1 MDTRAKSPKSAT
13 NAANAPAAKAPQSG
27 KLLDNPISRRRVIYR
42 NSVTLTREAK
52 KTKKS
57 KEAKQTRKT
66 KEPKKLKRSK
76 LVKIRNQPKKQPQ
89 SPATLTKAE
98 RRTAAENSLS
108 KNQAWHETSWQN
120 PVINYWS
127 EKNPNWAK
135 KHRKRL
141 KQRPKI
147 SKTKRLE
154 RQILAMLAFFSISVG
169 LWENFRQLWLQ
180 ENGFSATDVGNIIGV
195 GTIASAVALLLVGKY
210 VKMARIK
217 KFTTLMLSLRCLDL
231 LLLALINGTG
241 WRWLIDVFAILDITS
256 SAVIIISIYP
266 LLTTII
272 KSNAVYSRRKLV
284 EYLFRDV
291 GIMIGGIFIGQQI
304 GGLVINYNACLLIAI
319 VFLIIASIIMYRL
332 NLPITEKAPD
342 DTKFSALR
350 YILGNKLQRG
360 YMVYTFLA
368 GTAYNTAIAL
378 KMLMLTDS
386 FGFSA
391 GIATNYLLVVGLS
404 ADFIGILALKYF
416 TPKSD
421 YLAMSIKFGVRG
433 IFLAIA
439 FLSGSNFICF
449 LALTWT
455 LLSSTAYEN
464 VSDGYYINAV
474 DNRHQLKYNTLRYVV
489 HHLGIALGT
498 FLCGQM
504 FQFGPGPIF
513 GLAALIIV
521 FQLIAAFY
529 LIHLRHSMRRK

>member
-1 MDTRAKSPKSAT
+1 MDGHVKATSNSNSLKPPKPSKARKSGERST
-13 NAANAPAAKAPQSG
+13 GVS
-27 KLLDNPISRRRVIYR
+27 SRRVILR
-42 NSVTLTREAK
+42 SSEAMRK
-52 KTKKS
+52 QSKPTKKS
-57 KEAKQTRKT
+57 KLRQKLAKQ
-66 KEPKKLKRSK
+66 PKPAKLAK
-76 LVKIRNQPKKQPQ
+76 P
-89 SPATLTKAE
+89 SPN
-98 RRTAAENSLS
+98 NS
-108 KNQAWHETSWQN
+108 SWQN
-120 PVINYWS
+120 PIINYWS
-127 EKNPNWAK
+127 EKHPTWAK
-135 KHRKRL
+135 KRSRRL
-141 KQRPKI
+141 KQRPKL
-147 SKTKRLE
+147 SKAKHLE
-154 RQILAMLAFFSISVG
+154 YRILAMLAFFSISVG

-180 ENGFSATDVGNIIGV
+180 ENGFSATDVGNIVGL
-195 GTIASAVALLLVGKY
+195 GTIASAIALLFVGKY
-210 VKMARIK
+210 VKMVNIK
-217 KFTTLMLSLRCLDL
+217 RFTTLMLSLRCLDL

-241 WRWLIDVFAILDITS
+241 WRWLIDIFSILDITS

-266 LLTTII
+266 LLTTIV

-304 GGLVINYNACLLIAI
+304 GGVLIDYNACLLIAI
-319 VFLIIASIIMYRL
+319 VFLIIASVIIYRL
-332 NLPITEKAPD
+332 NLTITEKAP

-350 YILGNKLQRG
+350 YITHNKLQRG

-368 GTAYNTAIAL
+368 GAAYNTAVSL

-391 GIATNYLLVVGLS
+391 GIATNYLLVVGLL

-421 YLAMSIKFGVRG
+421 YLTMFLKFGVLG
-433 IFLAIA
+433 IFLAVG
-439 FLSGSNFICF
+439 FLSNNNFVCF

-474 DNRHQLKYNTLRYVV
+474 DNRHQLKYNTLRYVI
-489 HHLGIALGT
+489 HHFGIALGT

-513 GLAALIIV
+513 GLSALLIV
-521 FQLIAAFY
+521 FQLAAAFY
-529 LIHLRHSMRRK
+529 LIRLRKKR

>member
-1 MDTRAKSPKSAT
+1 MDIRAKSPKST
-13 NAANAPAAKAPQSG
+13 NETAKAPSSG
-27 KLLDNPISRRRVIYR
+27 KVVNPSKPSNPSKPPKPRKP
-42 NSVTLTREAK
+42 S
-52 KTKKS
+52 KTPKP
-57 KEAKQTRKT
+57 RKF
-66 KEPKKLKRSK
+66 R
-76 LVKIRNQPKKQPQ
+76 KQPRPPQ
-89 SPATLTKAE
+89 KPATLTKAE
-98 RRTAAENSLS
+98 KRTIAENNLA
-108 KNQAWHETSWQN
+108 KNPTWHETSWQN
-120 PVINYWS
+120 PIIGYWS

-135 KHRKRL
+135 KRRERL
-141 KQRPKI
+141 KHRPKL

-154 RQILAMLAFFSISVG
+154 YQILAMLAFFSISVG

-217 KFTTLMLSLRCLDL
+217 KFTTLMLSLRCVDL
-231 LLLALINGTG
+231 LLLAFTNGTG
-241 WRWLIDVFAILDITS
+241 LRWLIDIFAILDIAS

-266 LLTTII
+266 LLTTIV

-304 GGLVINYNACLLIAI
+304 GGVLINYNACLLIAI
-319 VFLIIASIIMYRL
+319 AFLVVASVIIYRL
-332 NLPITEKAPD
+332 DLVLTEKAP

-350 YILGNKLQRG
+350 YILGSKLQRG
-360 YMVYTFLA
+360 YMIYTFLA

-421 YLAMSIKFGVRG
+421 YLTMFLKFGVRG
-433 IFLAIA
+433 IFLAVA

-474 DNRHQLKYNTLRYVV
+474 DNRHQLKYNTLRYVI

-513 GLAALIIV
+513 GLAALLIV

-529 LIHLRHSMRRK
+529 LIRLRHSMRRK

>member
-1 MDTRAKSPKSAT
+1 MDGRANNSKTSSAKLAPKPRSLRST
-13 NAANAPAAKAPQSG
+13 PAS
-27 KLLDNPISRRRVIYR
+27 RRVIMRDSTTLRKSASR
-42 NSVTLTREAK
+42 NSA
-52 KTKKS
+52 S
-57 KEAKQTRKT
+57 
-66 KEPKKLKRSK
+66 
-76 LVKIRNQPKKQPQ
+76 RNS
-89 SPATLTKAE
+89 SPNNPT
-98 RRTAAENSLS
+98 
-108 KNQAWHETSWQN
+108 WQN
-120 PVINYWS
+120 PIIGYWTS
-127 EKNPNWAK
+127 KHPTWAS
-135 KHRKRL
+135 KHPKRL
-141 KQRPKI
+141 KPRPKL

-154 RQILAMLAFFSISVG
+154 YQILAMLAFFSISVG

-180 ENGFSATDVGNIIGV
+180 ENGFSATDVGNIIGL

-210 VKMARIK
+210 VRMASIK
-217 KFTTLMLSLRCLDL
+217 RFTTLMLSLRCVDL
-231 LLLALINGTG
+231 LLLALLNGTG
-241 WRWLIDVFAILDITS
+241 WRWLIDIFSLLDIAS

-266 LLTTII
+266 LLTTVI
-272 KSNAVYSRRKLV
+272 KSNTVYSHRKLV

-304 GGLVINYNACLLIAI
+304 GGVLISYNTCLLIAI
-319 VFLIIASIIMYRL
+319 VFLVVASVIISRL
-332 NLPITEKAPD
+332 DLVLTEKAP

-350 YILGNKLQRG
+350 YITHDKLQRG

-421 YLAMSIKFGVRG
+421 YLTMFLKFGVRG
-433 IFLAIA
+433 IFLAVA
-439 FLSGSNFICF
+439 FLSGNNFICF

-474 DNRHQLKYNTLRYVV
+474 DNRHQLKYNTLRYVI

-521 FQLIAAFY
+521 FQLAAGFY
-529 LIHLRHSMRRK
+529 LIRLRHSARQK

>member
-1 MDTRAKSPKSAT
+1 MEGRAKSAKSVKTVKTAKPKRAELS
-13 NAANAPAAKAPQSG
+13 QSVIDRG
-27 KLLDNPISRRRVIYR
+27 YSSRRVILR
-42 NSVTLTREAK
+42 NSTTLRKAAK
-52 KTKKS
+52 NRTTKLNKPV
-57 KEAKQTRKT
+57 KLNKPTKPAKIDQPTQPNPIKRNKPEPNAQT
-66 KEPKKLKRSK
+66 
-76 LVKIRNQPKKQPQ
+76 
-89 SPATLTKAE
+89 
-98 RRTAAENSLS
+98 
-108 KNQAWHETSWQN
+108 WQN
-120 PVINYWS
+120 PVIGYWAD
-127 EKNPNWAK
+127 KHPAWAK
-135 KHRKRL
+135 RRQKWVANH
-141 KQRPKI
+141 PKP
-147 SKTKRLE
+147 SKSKRLE
-154 RQILAMLAFFSISVG
+154 RQILTMLAFFSISIG

-180 ENGFSATDVGNIIGV
+180 ENGFSATDVGNIIGI
-195 GTIASAVALLLVGKY
+195 GTIASAIALLLVGKY

-217 KFTTLMLSLRCLDL
+217 RFTTLMLALRCVNL
-231 LLLALINGTG
+231 LLLALLDGSG
-241 WRWLIDVFAILDITS
+241 LRWLIDIFSILDIAS

-266 LLTTII
+266 LLTTVV
-272 KSNAVYSRRKLV
+272 KSNSAYSRRKLV

-291 GIMIGGIFIGQQI
+291 GIMIGGIFIGQHI
-304 GGLVINYNACLLIAI
+304 GSLVIDYNVCLLIAI
-319 VFLIIASIIMYRL
+319 AFLVVASIIIYRL
-332 NLPITEKAPD
+332 DLVLTEKAPD
-342 DTKFSALR
+342 TKFSAFR
-350 YILGNKLQRG
+350 YITHSKLQRG

-368 GTAYNTAIAL
+368 GAAYNTAIAL

-391 GIATNYLLVVGLS
+391 GIATNYLLVVGLC

-421 YLAMSIKFGVRG
+421 YLTMFIKFGVRG
-433 IFLAIA
+433 IFFLVA
-439 FLSGSNFICF
+439 FLADNNFVSF

-513 GLAALIIV
+513 GLSAFLIV

-529 LIHLRHSMRRK
+529 LIYIRRVKKAR

>member
-1 MDTRAKSPKSAT
+1 MDGQVKKSQANSAKKTHTPTRRVIVRNSETLRKAAKANKAAKSHEPAKTRQTAAKHKSAT
-13 NAANAPAAKAPQSG
+13 THKLAKTRKPAASNKSLRKSASQNPA
-27 KLLDNPISRRRVIYR
+27 DNS
-42 NSVTLTREAK
+42 
-52 KTKKS
+52 
-57 KEAKQTRKT
+57 
-66 KEPKKLKRSK
+66 
-76 LVKIRNQPKKQPQ
+76 
-89 SPATLTKAE
+89 
-98 RRTAAENSLS
+98 
-108 KNQAWHETSWQN
+108 SWQN
-120 PVINYWS
+120 PIIGYWAA
-127 EKNPNWAK
+127 KHPAWAK
-135 KHRKRL
+135 KHPKRL
-141 KQRPKI
+141 KKHPKL
-147 SKTKRLE
+147 SKPKRLE
-154 RQILAMLAFFSISVG
+154 YQILAMLAFFSISIG

-210 VKMARIK
+210 VKMSHIK
-217 KFTTLMLSLRCLDL
+217 RFTTLMLTLRCVDL

-241 WRWLIDVFAILDITS
+241 WRWLIDIFAILDIAS

-272 KSNAVYSRRKLV
+272 KSNTAYSRRKLV

-304 GGLVINYNACLLIAI
+304 GGVLIDYNACLLIAI
-319 VFLIIASIIMYRL
+319 VFLIIASIIIARL
-332 NLPITEKAPD
+332 DLVLTEKAPD
-342 DTKFSALR
+342 DAKFSALH
-350 YILGNKLQRG
+350 YITHNKLQRG

-368 GTAYNTAIAL
+368 GVAYNTAIAL

-391 GIATNYLLVVGLS
+391 GIATNYLLIVGLS

-421 YLAMSIKFGVRG
+421 YLTMFLKFGVRG
-433 IFLAIA
+433 IFLAVA
-439 FLSGSNFICF
+439 FLSNNNFVCF

-513 GLAALIIV
+513 GLSAFVII
-521 FQLIAAFY
+521 FQLAAGFC
-529 LIHLRHSMRRK
+529 LIHLRRNKKTR